1 MAEKS
6 CLRSVKILFSYILKL
21 ENFLFS
27 RKKQFVFYWK
37 TFCFSLEY
45 TKQTAHLQ
53 RVFCS
58 FCLKNVMIYCRKCIV
73 MYSCLCHY
81 TLINLLVIS

>member
-6 CLRSVKILFSYILKL
+6 CLRSVKILFSYILQL

-27 RKKQFVFYWK
+27 PEKQIVFSWK

-53 RVFCS
+53 RVFRS
-58 FCLKNVMIYCRKCIV
+58 FFLKNVMIYCRKCIV
-73 MYSCLCHY
+73 MYSCLGHY
-81 TLINLLVIS
+81 TLFNFLVIS